1 MNEHHT
7 VAATDDSGL
16 QVSGDNSVT
25 VLAEVRCSRPAF
37 RRAGFLFTR
46 GRQQVEVSPEQLAR
60 LEAEPCLTV
69 RILQTPADDAGS
81 VAGVVHAVAGTDLA
95 EVEAEVEAEAEAEA
109 EAGQDAPRK
118 KTSNKAKQAK
128 KARA

>member
-25 VLAEVRCSRPAF
+25 VLAEVRCSRSAF

-46 GRQQVEVSPEQLAR
+46 GRQQVEVTPEQLAR
-60 LEAEPCLTV
+60 LEEEPCLTV
-69 RILQTPADDAGS
+69 RILQTSADDAGS

-95 EVEAEVEAEAEAEA
+95 GAEAEAEAEV

-118 KTSNKAKQAK
+118 KTGNKAEQ
-128 KARA
+128 ARA

>member
-25 VLAEVRCSRPAF
+25 VLAEVRCSRSAF

-46 GRQQVEVSPEQLAR
+46 GRQQVEVTPEQLAR

-69 RILQTPADDAGS
+69 RILQTSADDAGS
-81 VAGVVHAVAGTDLA
+81 VAGVVHAVACTDLA
-95 EVEAEVEAEAEAEA
+95 GAGAEA
-109 EAGQDAPRK
+109 EAGQD
-118 KTSNKAKQAK
+118 
-128 KARA
+128 

>member
-1 MNEHHT
+1 GVE
-7 VAATDDSGL
+7 
-16 QVSGDNSVT
+16 VSGDNAVT
-25 VLAEVRCSRPAF
+25 VRAEVRCRRSAL

-46 GRQQVEVSPEQLAR
+46 GRQQVEVTPEQLAR

-95 EVEAEVEAEAEAEA
+95 EVEVEAEAEAEA

-118 KTSNKAKQAK
+118 KTGNKAKQAK

>member
-7 VAATDDSGL
+7 VAATDDSAL

-25 VLAEVRCSRPAF
+25 VLAEVRCSRSAF

-46 GRQQVEVSPEQLAR
+46 GRQQVEVTPEQLAR

-81 VAGVVHAVAGTDLA
+81 VAGVVHAVAGSDLA
-95 EVEAEVEAEAEAEA
+95 EAEAEAEAAAEA

-118 KTSNKAKQAK
+118 KTGNKAKQAK

>member
-25 VLAEVRCSRPAF
+25 VLAEVRCSRSAF

-46 GRQQVEVSPEQLAR
+46 GRQQVEVTPEQLAR

-69 RILQTPADDAGS
+69 RILQTSADDAGS
-81 VAGVVHAVAGTDLA
+81 VAGVVHAVACTDL
-95 EVEAEVEAEAEAEA
+95 AEAEAEA

-118 KTSNKAKQAK
+118 KTGNKAKQAK

>member
-25 VLAEVRCSRPAF
+25 VLAEVRCS
-37 RRAGFLFTR
+37 RAGFLFTR

-95 EVEAEVEAEAEAEA
+95 E
-109 EAGQDAPRK
+109 AGQDTPRK
-118 KTSNKAKQAK
+118 KTGNKAKQAK

>member
-25 VLAEVRCSRPAF
+25 VLAEVRCSRSAF

-46 GRQQVEVSPEQLAR
+46 GRQQVEVTPEQLAR
-60 LEAEPCLTV
+60 LEEEPCLTV
-69 RILQTPADDAGS
+69 RILQTSADDAGS

-95 EVEAEVEAEAEAEA
+95 EAEAEAGA
-109 EAGQDAPRK
+109 GAGAGQDAPRK
-118 KTSNKAKQAK
+118 KTGNKAEQ
-128 KARA
+128 ARA

>member
-95 EVEAEVEAEAEAEA
+95 EAEAEAEA

-118 KTSNKAKQAK
+118 KTGNKAKQAK

>member
-1 MNEHHT
+1 
-7 VAATDDSGL
+7 
-16 QVSGDNSVT
+16 GDNSVT
-25 VLAEVRCSRPAF
+25 VLAEVRCSRSAF

-46 GRQQVEVSPEQLAR
+46 GRQQVEVTPEQLAR

-69 RILQTPADDAGS
+69 RILQTSADDAGS

-95 EVEAEVEAEAEAEA
+95 EA

-118 KTSNKAKQAK
+118 KTGNKAKQAK

>member
-25 VLAEVRCSRPAF
+25 VLAEVRCSRSAF

-95 EVEAEVEAEAEAEA
+95 EAEAEAEA
-109 EAGQDAPRK
+109 EAGQDAPWK
-118 KTSNKAKQAK
+118 KTGNKAKQAK

>member
-25 VLAEVRCSRPAF
+25 VLAEVRCSRSAF

-46 GRQQVEVSPEQLAR
+46 GRQQVEVTPEQLAR
-60 LEAEPCLTV
+60 LEEEPCLTV
-69 RILQTPADDAGS
+69 RILQTSADDAGS

-95 EVEAEVEAEAEAEA
+95 EAEAEAEA
-109 EAGQDAPRK
+109 E
-118 KTSNKAKQAK
+118 
-128 KARA
+128 

>member
-25 VLAEVRCSRPAF
+25 VLAEVRCSRSAF

-46 GRQQVEVSPEQLAR
+46 GRQQVEVTPEQLAR
-60 LEAEPCLTV
+60 LEEEPCLTV
-69 RILQTPADDAGS
+69 RILQTSADDAGS

-95 EVEAEVEAEAEAEA
+95 EAEAEAEA
-109 EAGQDAPRK
+109 GAGAGAGQDAPRK
-118 KTSNKAKQAK
+118 KTGNKAEQ
-128 KARA
+128 ARA

>member
-25 VLAEVRCSRPAF
+25 VLAEVRCSRSAF

-46 GRQQVEVSPEQLAR
+46 GRQQVEVTPEQLAR

-69 RILQTPADDAGS
+69 RILQTSADDAGS

-95 EVEAEVEAEAEAEA
+95 EAEAEAEAKA

-118 KTSNKAKQAK
+118 KTGNKAKQAK

>member
-25 VLAEVRCSRPAF
+25 VLAEVRCSRSAF

-46 GRQQVEVSPEQLAR
+46 GRQQVEVTPEQLAR

-95 EVEAEVEAEAEAEA
+95 EAKAEAEAEA

-118 KTSNKAKQAK
+118 KTGNKAKQAK
-128 KARA
+128 KAHA

>member
-1 MNEHHT
+1 
-7 VAATDDSGL
+7 
-16 QVSGDNSVT
+16 
-25 VLAEVRCSRPAF
+25 VLAEVRCSRSAF

-46 GRQQVEVSPEQLAR
+46 GRQQVEVTPEQLAR

-81 VAGVVHAVAGTDLA
+81 VAGVVHAVAGSDL
-95 EVEAEVEAEAEAEA
+95 AEAEAEA

-118 KTSNKAKQAK
+118 KTGNKAKQA
-128 KARA
+128 RA

>member
-25 VLAEVRCSRPAF
+25 VLAEVRCSRSAF

-46 GRQQVEVSPEQLAR
+46 GRQQVEVTPEQLAR

-95 EVEAEVEAEAEAEA
+95 EAEA

-118 KTSNKAKQAK
+118 KTDNKAKQAK

>member
-1 MNEHHT
+1 MNIT
-7 VAATDDSGL
+7 L
-16 QVSGDNSVT
+16 WQQQMIQVFRSVVT
-25 VLAEVRCSRPAF
+25 ILSQVLAEVRCSRSAF

-95 EVEAEVEAEAEAEA
+95 E
-109 EAGQDAPRK
+109 AGQDTPRK
-118 KTSNKAKQAK
+118 KTGNKAKQAK

>member
-46 GRQQVEVSPEQLAR
+46 GRQQVEVSRSSLPDWRRSHASLCEYYRR
-60 LEAEPCLTV
+60 LLMMRGAWRVWFMQWPV
-69 RILQTPADDAGS
+69 QI
-81 VAGVVHAVAGTDLA
+81 
-95 EVEAEVEAEAEAEA
+95 
-109 EAGQDAPRK
+109 
-118 KTSNKAKQAK
+118 
-128 KARA
+128 

>member
-25 VLAEVRCSRPAF
+25 VLAEVRCSRSAF

-46 GRQQVEVSPEQLAR
+46 GRQQVEVTPEQLAR

-95 EVEAEVEAEAEAEA
+95 EAEAEAEA
-109 EAGQDAPRK
+109 EAGAGQDAPRK
-118 KTSNKAKQAK
+118 KTGNKAEQ
-128 KARA
+128 ARA

>member
-25 VLAEVRCSRPAF
+25 VLAEVRCSRSAF

-46 GRQQVEVSPEQLAR
+46 GRQQVEVTPEQLAR
-60 LEAEPCLTV
+60 LEAELCLTV

-95 EVEAEVEAEAEAEA
+95 EAEAEAEA

-118 KTSNKAKQAK
+118 KTGNKAKQAK

>member
-16 QVSGDNSVT
+16 RVSGDSPVT
-25 VLAEVRCSRPAF
+25 VLAEVRCSRTQF
-37 RRAGFLFTR
+37 RRAGFLFMR
-46 GRQQVEVSPEQLAR
+46 GRQQVDVTPEQLAR

-69 RILQTPADDAGS
+69 RILQTPGDDAGA
-81 VAGVVHAVAGTDLA
+81 VAGVVHAETGADLA
-95 EVEAEVEAEAEAEA
+95 EAEAEAEA
-109 EAGQDAPRK
+109 EAGQDAARK
-118 KTSNKAKQAK
+118 KTGNKAEQEK

>member
-25 VLAEVRCSRPAF
+25 VLAEVRCSRSAF
-37 RRAGFLFTR
+37 RRTGFLFTR
-46 GRQQVEVSPEQLAR
+46 GRQQVEVTPEQLAR

-69 RILQTPADDAGS
+69 RILQTSADDAGS

-95 EVEAEVEAEAEAEA
+95 EAEAEAEA

-118 KTSNKAKQAK
+118 KTGNKAKQAK

>member
-25 VLAEVRCSRPAF
+25 VLAEVRCSRSAF

-46 GRQQVEVSPEQLAR
+46 GRQQVEVTPEQLAR

-95 EVEAEVEAEAEAEA
+95 EAEAEA

-118 KTSNKAKQAK
+118 KTGNKAKQAK

>member
-25 VLAEVRCSRPAF
+25 VLAEVRCSRSAF

-95 EVEAEVEAEAEAEA
+95 EAEAEAEA

-118 KTSNKAKQAK
+118 KTGNKAKQAK

>member
-95 EVEAEVEAEAEAEA
+95 EVEAEAEAEA

>member
-25 VLAEVRCSRPAF
+25 VLAEVRCSRSAF

-46 GRQQVEVSPEQLAR
+46 GRQQVGVTPEQLAR

-81 VAGVVHAVAGTDLA
+81 VAGVVHAVAGT
-95 EVEAEVEAEAEAEA
+95 EA

-118 KTSNKAKQAK
+118 KTGNKAKQAK
-128 KARA
+128 KAHA

>member
-25 VLAEVRCSRPAF
+25 VLAEVRCSRSAF

-46 GRQQVEVSPEQLAR
+46 GRQQVEVTPEQLAR

-69 RILQTPADDAGS
+69 RILQTSADDAGS
-81 VAGVVHAVAGTDLA
+81 VAGVVHAVACTDLA
-95 EVEAEVEAEAEAEA
+95 GAEAEAEAEA

-118 KTSNKAKQAK
+118 KTGNKAEQ
-128 KARA
+128 ARA

>member
-25 VLAEVRCSRPAF
+25 VLAEVRCSRSAF

-46 GRQQVEVSPEQLAR
+46 GRQQVEVTPEQLAR

-95 EVEAEVEAEAEAEA
+95 EAEAESEAEA

-118 KTSNKAKQAK
+118 KTGNKAKQAK

>member
-25 VLAEVRCSRPAF
+25 VLAEVRCSRSAF

-46 GRQQVEVSPEQLAR
+46 GRQQVEVTPEQLAR

-69 RILQTPADDAGS
+69 RILQTSADDAGS

-95 EVEAEVEAEAEAEA
+95 ETEAEAEAEA

-118 KTSNKAKQAK
+118 KTGNKAKQA
-128 KARA
+128 RA

>member
-25 VLAEVRCSRPAF
+25 VLAEVRCSRSAF

-46 GRQQVEVSPEQLAR
+46 GRQQVEVTPEQLAR

-95 EVEAEVEAEAEAEA
+95 ESESEAEAEA

-118 KTSNKAKQAK
+118 KTGNKAKQAK

>member
-25 VLAEVRCSRPAF
+25 VLAEVRCSRSAF

-46 GRQQVEVSPEQLAR
+46 GRQQVEVTPEQLAR

-69 RILQTPADDAGS
+69 RILQTSADDAGS

-95 EVEAEVEAEAEAEA
+95 EAEAEAEA

-118 KTSNKAKQAK
+118 KTGNKAKQAK

>member
-25 VLAEVRCSRPAF
+25 VLAEVRCSRSAF

-46 GRQQVEVSPEQLAR
+46 GRQQVEVTPEQLAR

-95 EVEAEVEAEAEAEA
+95 EAEAEAEA
-109 EAGQDAPRK
+109 EAGQDAPGKRPITKRNRRK
-118 KTSNKAKQAK
+118 RPAHEL
-128 KARA
+128 RH

>member
-25 VLAEVRCSRPAF
+25 VLAEVRCSRSAF

-46 GRQQVEVSPEQLAR
+46 GRQQVEVTPEQLAR

-69 RILQTPADDAGS
+69 RILQTSADDAGS
-81 VAGVVHAVAGTDLA
+81 VAGVVHAVACTDLA
-95 EVEAEVEAEAEAEA
+95 GAGAEAEAEA

-118 KTSNKAKQAK
+118 KTGNKAKQAK